1 MHIVVELDGVLRGY
15 RNDEPIAAGILI
27 TGALSAYN
35 QITFITDLSDPRVEQ
50 WLNEHKVVDF
60 DNVIT
65 SSVHLEGEPLKE
77 RQLKHAR
84 ARGPIELFITA
95 NPTLWAFAFEQGIPS
110 LMFGIPGY
118 LRPEFRPDA
127 PKQVRAWDDI
137 ADAISKQNA
146 LMTQDKRLVRT
157 ETVRFGD

>member
-1 MHIVVELDGVLRGY
+1 MHIVVDLDGVLRGF
-15 RNDEPIAAGILI
+15 RNDEPIASGILM

-35 QITFITDLSDPRVEQ
+35 QITFITELSEARVKQ
-50 WLNEHKVVDF
+50 WLNENKVVDF
-60 DNVIT
+60 DNIIN
-65 SSVHLEGEPLKE
+65 SSVHLEGEVLKE
-77 RQLKHAR
+77 RQIRFAR

-118 LRPEFRPDA
+118 LRAEFRPDA
-127 PKQVRAWDDI
+127 PKAVRAWGDI
-137 ADAISKQNA
+137 EAAIAKQNA
-146 LMTQDKRLVRT
+146 LMTEDARLVRT

>member
-1 MHIVVELDGVLRGY
+1 M
-15 RNDEPIAAGILI
+15 

-35 QITFITDLSDPRVEQ
+35 QITFITELSEARVKQ
-50 WLNEHKVVDF
+50 WLNENKVVDF
-60 DNVIT
+60 DNIIN
-65 SSVHLEGEPLKE
+65 SSVHLEGEVLKE
-77 RQLKHAR
+77 RQIRFAR

-118 LRPEFRPDA
+118 LRAEFRPDA
-127 PKQVRAWDDI
+127 PKAVRAWGDI
-137 ADAISKQNA
+137 EAAIAKQNA
-146 LMTQDKRLVRT
+146 LMTEDARLVRT